1 LLKNGGFYIGA
12 CSITLVLRGNSS
24 LKGKRSVLNRIK
36 DRVKNRFNIAI
47 SEVGELDVHQVAHI
61 AAATVGNDRTYIE
74 GQLTHLIEYISGLTE
89 AEVSHAEI
97 SIDIKGKGE
106 NVLF

>member
-1 LLKNGGFYIGA
+1 MLKNGGFYIGA

-36 DRVKNRFNIAI
+36 DRVKNRFNVAI
-47 SEVGELDVHQVAHI
+47 SEVGEHDEHQIAHI
-61 AAATVGNDRTYIE
+61 AATTVGNDYQYIE
-74 GQLTHLIEYISGLTE
+74 GQLNHLVEFISGLTE
-89 AEVSHAEI
+89 AEVSHSEI
-97 SIDIKGKGE
+97 SIEIKGKDE